1 MCCFRSLLAVFECS
15 FFFGSSLIRA
25 LLFTKSGYFVNLAC
39 ASPNVFIA
47 EAGCLK
53 VKEPL
58 SMAVCIMTG
67 IITECAVISDGC
79 TGGPDNEK
87 VVHKVSIAPFRQEFR
102 RDTTMWGRVLK
113 FNSLSCSILTEGI
126 SFTTRPRTLSAP
138 IFASS
143 SSVTT
148 SDD

>member
-1 MCCFRSLLAVFECS
+1 M
-15 FFFGSSLIRA
+15 
-25 LLFTKSGYFVNLAC
+25 
-39 ASPNVFIA
+39 SPNVFIA

-58 SMAVCIMTG
+58 SMAVCIMMG

-79 TGGPDNEK
+79 TGGPDNKK

-113 FNSLSCSILTEGI
+113 FNSLSCGISTEGI

-143 SSVTT
+143 SSMSCLSLLVIAFLNY
-148 SDD
+148 SFVQMVLHRPLPKLQERVVHVLLL